1 MKVFKVSVNV
11 DFQAFR
17 LSNKFSKF
25 WADYLAKYGRI
36 APFWEKVSLIL
47 LTKEPGMINLGIGNF
62 ARCFRGSRS
71 FLMDAHARTV
81 LAPMLEA
88 ENEILPIEPFKGVEF
103 YFLNV
108 IKKLQCLDFK
118 KTIKA
123 IKKEGDK
130 VEYGIAEYQFYPE
143 KLTDSTLFCCEARGI
158 FTVVGRPNAGVEF
171 KTLVEQEGLTGLTF
185 EEVWSEGG
193 PAIRRNCFTVTRS
206 ENQPSGAAV
215 KVDSTARDEKSPVIE
230 VCGEEH
236 GRHYAPNAGNGQGGM
251 KVFEVHMNLDYKTC
265 FLSNHDS
272 KLWKDYVHN
281 EFFTDHLSRDLR
293 LARYWGKVSLKVD
306 REKAKLGIGNFA
318 KCWCGFRHFL
328 MDARAH
334 KILAPMLEAEN
345 EILPIEPFKGVD
357 YYFLNVLKEL
367 DCLDKEN
374 TLYGENGDTA
384 GYQFLPE
391 KLTDSTLF
399 YVPRTASIFTVVGR
413 PNAGVE
419 FKTLVEQEGLT
430 GLRFEEVWWEGGP
443 TIRLKNF
450 NPRGKKV
457 ITGSEKRVLRAAAAA
472 AKGNSENS
480 NEKPPLLQADGK
492 DATIVKDD
500 GGEQPLPSLGFSDRE
515 EAIAAIHHSLSA
527 MDKPLAKDIE
537 SYLLPSAR
545 LFVCDENGKETVAGT
560 RLTDSYFGGQPTLP
574 ANVVWLAWGKGDNV
588 VDSDRLAEAGG
599 TPLSFLGQVSL
610 REMQALAPM
619 PGWPKEGILAFFYL
633 INDCDQ
639 CRILF
644 FPEGGP
650 LERTDYPE
658 QLEEED
664 RFPQRSLTVRR
675 EWTLEKY
682 LRRKSD
688 GAELIDQ
695 KEYLELLERLNS
707 DGPDA
712 TRPVHRF
719 GGHAQE
725 IQNPL
730 RSDCQLMTH
739 GIQRGDSLISKDSLA
754 VEPSEADA
762 DWQLVMQFDSE
773 FDHLDWE
780 WGDGGRVYFMAR
792 RQDIEAGDF
801 SNCCAISQCY

>member
-1 MKVFKVSVNV
+1 
-11 DFQAFR
+11 
-17 LSNKFSKF
+17 
-25 WADYLAKYGRI
+25 
-36 APFWEKVSLIL
+36 
-47 LTKEPGMINLGIGNF
+47 MINLGIGNF

-71 FLMDAHARTV
+71 FLMDAHARSL

-108 IKKLQCLDFK
+108 IKKLQCLDSK
-118 KTIKA
+118 RKIQV

-130 VEYGIAEYQFYPE
+130 VEYGIAEFQFYPE
-143 KLTDSTLFCCEARGI
+143 KLTDSTLFCCEAPGI

-193 PAIRRNCFTVTRS
+193 PAIRRNCFPEKAVSRS
-206 ENQPSGAAV
+206 ENQPSSAAV
-215 KVDSTARDEKSPVIE
+215 KGDSSARDEKPPVIE
-230 VCGEEH
+230 VCGEER
-236 GRHYAPNAGNGQGGM
+236 GRHCAPIAGNGQGGM

-265 FLSNHDS
+265 FLSNHES
-272 KLWKDYVHN
+272 KLWHSPMIN
-281 EFFTDHLSRDLR
+281 GRIEMHQRGR
-293 LARYWGKVSLKVD
+293 LAPHWGKVSLKLH
-306 REKAKLGIGNFA
+306 REKCKLGIGNFVH
-318 KCWCGFRHFL
+318 CWQGSGNFL
-328 MDARAH
+328 MDAHAH

-345 EILPIEPFKGVD
+345 EILPVEAFKGVD
-357 YYFLNVLKEL
+357 YYLLNVLKEL
-367 DCLDKEN
+367 DCLDRDN
-374 TLYGENGDTA
+374 TLYGESSGTA
-384 GYQFLPE
+384 GYQFHPE
-391 KLTDSTLF
+391 KLTDSPLF
-399 YVPRTASIFTVVGR
+399 TVKWTGGLFTVVGR

-443 TIRLKNF
+443 TILLNDF
-450 NPRGKKV
+450 WSGGKKV
-457 ITGSEKRVLRAAAAA
+457 ISGSEQRALRAAAAA

-480 NEKPPLLQADGK
+480 NEKPPLVQADGK
-492 DATIVKDD
+492 DATTVKDD

-515 EAIAAIHHSLSA
+515 EAIATIHNSLSA
-527 MDKPLAKDIE
+527 MDKPLVKDIE

-545 LFVCDENGKETVAGT
+545 LYVCDEDGKETVAGT
-560 RLTDSYFGGQPTLP
+560 RLTASYFGGQPTLP
-574 ANVVWLAWGKGDNV
+574 ANVAWPAWGKGGKIA
-588 VDSDRLAEAGG
+588 DSDRLAEAGG
-599 TPLSFLGQVSL
+599 TPLPFLGQVSL

-633 INDCDQ
+633 ANDCDQ

-650 LERTDYPE
+650 LEPADYPE

-664 RFPQRSLTVRR
+664 RFPQRALTARP

-688 GAELIDQ
+688 GTELINQ

-707 DGPDA
+707 DGSDA
-712 TRPVHRF
+712 RPPVHRF

-725 IQNPL
+725 IQNRL
-730 RSDCQLMTH
+730 RSECELLAH
-739 GIQRGDSLISKDSLA
+739 GIRRGDSWISKDSLA
-754 VEPSEADA
+754 VEPSDADA

-801 SNCCAISQCY
+801 SNNWATLQCY